1 MDELED
7 IFEGFE
13 DTPIPE
19 EQNNPEPTSSDI
31 FSEVYNSNNP
41 EEDSIIKELLASK
54 GIVDGK
60 VKILDDEDK
69 ETEVSFYELSKQE
82 QLDILNTP
90 LNDANELEDYEID
103 FLNELRKN
111 NLTITDYLNQF
122 KEAALLE
129 ASGGYDPSYEIDAYD
144 DQELF
149 LLDLKAKYD
158 LTDEELETELEKEL
172 KNKDLFDK
180 KVVKLRSE
188 YKQLEDQYKENVE
201 TEEYNKFFNSMSQV
215 ASSVAEFHGIVLDD
229 SEKTETLNYLT
240 KLDEQKMSKFS
251 RDLRDPKKMYEAAW
265 YLRYGK
271 EAFKAIEDAYELE
284 ISKLKKDKP
293 RVVAQ
298 NSK

>member
-1 MDELED
+1 MENED

-13 DTPIPE
+13 E
-19 EQNNPEPTSSDI
+19 ETTTIEEVDNYDSTSDI
-31 FSEVYNSNNP
+31 FNDDVFSDSVEK
-41 EEDSIIKELLASK
+41 DSIINDLLISK
-54 GIVDGK
+54 GILNGKIKIVDGEK
-60 VKILDDEDK
+60 ED
-69 ETEVSFYELSKQE
+69 EVSFYDLSKEE
-82 QLDILNTP
+82 QLDILNNSE
-90 LNDANELEDYEID
+90 NDSAQLEDYEIN
-103 FLNELRKN
+103 FLNELRSK
-111 NLTITDYLNQF
+111 NLTITDYLNQY

-129 ASGGYDPSYEIDAYD
+129 ANQGYDPLYEIDAYD

-158 LTDEELETELEKEL
+158 LTDEELEIELEKEL

-180 KVVKLRSE
+180 KVVKLRTE

-201 TEEYNKFFNSMSQV
+201 KEEYDKFFNSMSQ
-215 ASSVAEFHGIVLDD
+215 ASNSISEFHGIVLDD
-229 SEKTETLNYLT
+229 AEKVETLNYLT
-240 KLDEQKMSKFS
+240 SLDEQGMSRFS
-251 RDLRDPKKMYEAAW
+251 KDLKDPKKIYEAAW

-298 NSK
+298 NSKVN

>member
-19 EQNNPEPTSSDI
+19 GQNNLEPTSSDI

-41 EEDSIIKELLASK
+41 EEDSIIKELLTSK

-60 VKILDDEDK
+60 IKILDDEDK

-90 LNDANELEDYEID
+90 LSISNELEDYEID

-111 NLTITDYLNQF
+111 NLTITDYLDQF

-180 KVVKLRSE
+180 KVAKLRSE

>member
-19 EQNNPEPTSSDI
+19 EQSNLEPASSDI
-31 FSEVYNSNNP
+31 FQEVYDSNNP
-41 EEDSIIKELLASK
+41 EEGSIIRELLASK
-54 GIVDGK
+54 GIIDGK
-60 VKILDDEDK
+60 IKILDDQDQ
-69 ETEVSFYELSKQE
+69 ETEVSFFELSKQE
-82 QLDILNTP
+82 QLDILNTSP
-90 LNDANELEDYEID
+90 NDPNELEDYEID

-158 LTDEELETELEKEL
+158 LTDEELEIELEKEL

-180 KVVKLRSE
+180 KVAKLRSE